1 MTSSPRVV
9 LAHDWLTGMR
19 GGERVLE
26 ELCRLFPGA
35 PLLTLLHVKGSV
47 SPLIEDRPIHAS
59 FLDALPGIGRSYR
72 RFLPLMPAAVR
83 ALRVPSCDLLIS
95 SSHCAIKALRP
106 PPGAR
111 HLCFLHAPMRY
122 VWGQSQAYFGPGRAD
137 PLTRAA
143 ALALIPALR
152 RWDAGSN
159 DRVDRFVCNSRHVAA
174 QVQELYG
181 REAGV
186 VHPPVNLKRFQAT
199 EPPARPI
206 TNGAPYL
213 MVTAFAPYKGIEVA
227 IDAFRRLGRPL
238 EVVGGGQLEAR
249 LKSRFGGEVQ
259 ALGSLEDAA
268 VAAAYQR
275 CRAFVMPAEEDFG
288 ITSLEAQAS
297 GRPVIALAKGGALE
311 TVMPLGEA
319 AAPTG
324 VLYPRSED
332 PVADLVAAVRRF
344 EENESAFSAAASRAN
359 AERFSP
365 EVFRRG
371 IMDEVARLLGTG
383 SSDRPRRSLSP

>member
-1 MTSSPRVV
+1 
-9 LAHDWLTGMR
+9 
-19 GGERVLE
+19 
-26 ELCRLFPGA
+26 
-35 PLLTLLHVKGSV
+35 LTLLHVKGSV
-47 SPLIEDRPIHAS
+47 SPVIEDRPIHTS
-59 FLDALPGIGRSYR
+59 FLNALPGIHRTYR
-72 RFLPLMPAAVR
+72 RFLPLMPAAAR
-83 ALRVPSCDLLIS
+83 ALRVPPCDLLIS

-106 PPGAR
+106 PAGAR
-111 HLCFLHAPMRY
+111 HLCYLHTPMRY

-143 ALALIPALR
+143 ASLIIPALQ

-174 QVQELYG
+174 QVRELYQ

-186 VHPPVNLKRFQAT
+186 VHPPVDLTRFHVA
-199 EPPARPI
+199 PPRALQEAS
-206 TNGAPYL
+206 GSPYL
-213 MVTAFAPYKGIEVA
+213 MVTAFAPYKGVEVA

-238 EVVGGGQLEAR
+238 EVVGQGQLYGR
-249 LKSRFGGEVQ
+249 LKPRFGGNIR
-259 ALGSLEDAA
+259 ALGALTDAE
-268 VAAAYQR
+268 VTHAYQR

-288 ITSLEAQAS
+288 ITALEAQAS

-311 TVMPLGEA
+311 TVEPLGEA

-332 PVADLVAAVRRF
+332 PVADLVTGVRRF
-344 EENESAFSAAASRAN
+344 EENEAAFSAEAAHAN

-371 IMDEVARLLGTG
+371 IKDEVARLLGTG
-383 SSDRPRRSLSP
+383 SSGVPAGASP

>member
-1 MTSSPRVV
+1 MTSAPRVV

-26 ELCRLFPGA
+26 ELCRLFPQA
-35 PLLTLLHVKGSV
+35 PLVTLLHVKGSV
-47 SPLIEDRPIHAS
+47 SPLIEDRPIHES
-59 FLDALPGIGRSYR
+59 FLGAVPGIGRTYR

-83 ALRVPSCDLLIS
+83 ALRVPPCDLVVS

-111 HLCFLHAPMRY
+111 HLCYLHTPMRY
-122 VWGQSQAYFGPGRAD
+122 VWGQSEAYFGPGRAD
-137 PLTRAA
+137 PVTRAA
-143 ALALIPALR
+143 AALVVPRLR

-159 DRVDRFVCNSRHVAA
+159 GRVDRFVCNSSHVAG
-174 QVQELYG
+174 QVRELYQ

-186 VHPPVNLKRFQAT
+186 VHPPVDLTRFHASKTASAPRGAGELNL
-199 EPPARPI
+199 
-206 TNGAPYL
+206 APYL
-213 MVTAFAPYKGIEVA
+213 MVTAFAPYKGVEVA

-238 EVVGGGQLEAR
+238 DVIGEGQLYAR
-249 LKSRFGGEVQ
+249 LRPRFGGNVR
-259 ALGSLEDAA
+259 ALGALSDAE
-268 VAAAYQR
+268 VTEAYAR

-288 ITSLEAQAS
+288 ITALEAQAS
-297 GRPVIALAKGGALE
+297 GRPVIALARGGALE
-311 TVMPLGEA
+311 TVAALGEA

-332 PVADLVAAVRRF
+332 PVADLVTAVRRF
-344 EENESAFSAAASRAN
+344 EENEGAFSAEVAHAN

-365 EVFRRG
+365 EAFRRG
-371 IMDEVARLLGTG
+371 IQDEVARLIT
-383 SSDRPRRSLSP
+383 S